1 MRSERSQNMTMQSS
15 APSKG
20 ILKKSTRFETF
31 DSSSPDEGFSD
42 ELKKVR
48 QKIGTWKTISF
59 VDQSKNLPVPQF
71 KKVGGA
77 KDQAVNISMN
87 DMNRLIDQSAAMAK
101 MMKDSGSPS
110 YSKSK

>member
-71 KKVGGA
+71 KKVGGV
-77 KDQAVNISMN
+77 KD
-87 DMNRLIDQSAAMAK
+87 
-101 MMKDSGSPS
+101 
-110 YSKSK
+110 